1 MDCKMSGPFKAI
13 RGRDPVSLHRKR
25 IGVLTGGGDA
35 PGLNAVIRAVVKTA
49 TKIYG
54 WEVIGIEDGFEGLM
68 RETRTRPITLESVQ
82 GLLPRGGTIL
92 GTVNRGHFAMRVD
105 EVGKQVKD
113 EAAFSEAIRN
123 FERLGLDALIVLGG
137 EGSQYIANEF
147 FKMGVPVVGVPK
159 TIDNDL
165 VGTDLTFGFDTAL
178 DIATESIDRLHTTA
192 ESHDRVMLVEVMG
205 RHVGWIALQAGVAG
219 GADAILIPEI
229 PFYVEKVAAKVAER
243 DAQGRHFSIVV
254 VAEGA
259 QAAGGQ
265 PVYQDPGAV
274 DRIARLG
281 GMADR
286 VAKDISRLTGKES
299 RVVVLGHLQ
308 RGGTPTA
315 FDRMLASCYGSA
327 AVRAVAQGKAG
338 HMVSWSCNEI
348 ITVPLDQC
356 VKTIKTVPA
365 NHYLIGVARDLS
377 ITFAGAD
384 D

>member
-1 MDCKMSGPFKAI
+1 M
-13 RGRDPVSLHRKR
+13 
-25 IGVLTGGGDA
+25 LTGGGDA

-68 RETRTRPITLESVQ
+68 GETRTRPLSLEIVR

-92 GTVNRGHFAMRVD
+92 GSVNRGRFATRID
-105 EVGKQVKD
+105 EIGKQVKD
-113 EAAFSEAIRN
+113 ENAYREAIRN
-123 FERLGLDALIVLGG
+123 FERLGLHALVVLGG

-147 FKMGVPVVGVPK
+147 SEMGVPVVGVPK

-178 DIATESIDRLHTTA
+178 DIATEAIDRLHTTA

-243 DAQGRHFSIVV
+243 NGQGQQFSIVV

-265 PVYQDPGAV
+265 PVYQDLGGV
-274 DRIARLG
+274 DRVARLG

-286 VAKDISRLTGKES
+286 VAQDVARLTGKES

-327 AVRAVAQGKAG
+327 AVRAVAQGKYG

-348 ITVPLDQC
+348 ITVPLAQC
-356 VKTIKTVPA
+356 VKTIKTVPT
-365 NHYLIGVARDLS
+365 NHYLVGVARDLS

>member
-1 MDCKMSGPFKAI
+1 MRFTIS
-13 RGRDPVSLHRKR
+13 RRTSVSSSRKR
-25 IGVLTGGGDA
+25 IGILTGGGDA

-68 RETRTRPITLESVQ
+68 GETRTRPLGLEDVR

-92 GTVNRGHFAMRVD
+92 GSVNRGRFAMRAD
-105 EVGKQVKD
+105 EAGKQVKD
-113 EAAFSEAIRN
+113 EAAYLEALRN
-123 FERLGLDALIVLGG
+123 FERLGLQALVVLGG
-137 EGSQYIANEF
+137 EGSQYIANDFYE
-147 FKMGVPVVGVPK
+147 MGVPVVGVPK

-178 DIATESIDRLHTTA
+178 DIATEAIDRLHTTA
-192 ESHDRVMLVEVMG
+192 ESHDRVILVEVMG
-205 RHVGWIALQAGVAG
+205 RHVGWIALQSGVAG
-219 GADAILIPEI
+219 GADVILIPEI
-229 PFYVEKVAAKVAER
+229 PFYAEKVAAKVAER
-243 DAQGRHFSIVV
+243 DAQGRHFSIIV

-259 QAAGGQ
+259 QAAGGE
-265 PVYQDPGAV
+265 PVYQDQGNV
-274 DRIARLG
+274 NRIARLG
-281 GMADR
+281 GIADR
-286 VAKDISRLTGKES
+286 VAKDVSRLTGKES

-327 AVRAVAQGKAG
+327 AVRAIAHGKFG

-348 ITVPLDQC
+348 ITVPLIEC